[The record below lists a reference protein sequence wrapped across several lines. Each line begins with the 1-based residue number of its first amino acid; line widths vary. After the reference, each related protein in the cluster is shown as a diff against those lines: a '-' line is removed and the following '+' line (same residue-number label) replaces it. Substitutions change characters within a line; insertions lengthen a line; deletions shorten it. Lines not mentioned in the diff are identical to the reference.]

1 MLKTLTKGVGLF
13 ALLGSTACS
22 YLVRDAET
30 YRNDTQALLET
41 RSGAIKTCYD
51 EVLKSDPTAQGRLT
65 VRFMIQMDTG
75 QVMDLQLDP
84 AGTTAPDALSQ
95 CVLTALG
102 GLTLDPPDNGND
114 GLATFSYEFVINPP
128 AAPAAAA
135 PAG

>member
-1 MLKTLTKGVGLF
+1 MLKTLTKSIGLL

-22 YLVRDAET
+22 AQIRDAES

-51 EVLKSDPTAQGRLT
+51 EVLKSDPTAQGRVT
-65 VRFMIQMDTG
+65 VRFMVQVDTG
-75 QVMDLQLDP
+75 QVLDLQVDP
-84 AGTTAPDALSQ
+84 AGTTAPEPLTQ

-128 AAPAAAA
+128 AQPEAA